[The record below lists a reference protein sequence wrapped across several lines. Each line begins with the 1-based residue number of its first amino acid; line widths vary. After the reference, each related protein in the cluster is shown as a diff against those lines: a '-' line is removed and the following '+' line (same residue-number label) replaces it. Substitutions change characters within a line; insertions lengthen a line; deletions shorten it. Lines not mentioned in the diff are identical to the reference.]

1 MVKIIDSR
9 DEPGELSV
17 YDDRNQ
23 LVAHVQGGILY
34 GIDIDGYS
42 VEIGRIDH
50 QSEIEGKLKTWQSQR

>member
-23 LVAHVQGGILY
+23 LVARVQDCILY
-34 GIDIDGYS
+34 GIDVDGYF
-42 VEIGRIDH
+42 VEIGWIDH